1 MKRHRQE
8 EIRRHIQSDAVNKN
22 VNPEKQS
29 RHDLNSS
36 GYIQGRSYLLGN
48 VNAQELVDRYYGTG
62 EAKFNKTGEWKNKE
76 IVSTNDDIGVLVNP
90 NTGEEVATNSFTIHY
105 SRTGTH
111 IVPAPRRE

>member
-29 RHDLNSS
+29 RHDISS
-36 GYIQGRSYLLGN
+36 NGYIHGRSYLLDN
-48 VNAQELVDRYYGTG
+48 VNAQELVNRYHGTG
-62 EAKFNKTGEWKNKE
+62 EAKLNKTGEWKNKE
-76 IVSTNDDIGVLVNP
+76 VVSADETIGILVNP
-90 NTGEEVATNSFTIHY
+90 DTNEEIATNSFTIHY